1 MRKTKIV
8 CTIGPASESPEVIKA
23 MLLAGMNVARL
34 NFSHG
39 SRDEHGKRIDAI
51 RKAVSETGMPV
62 AILLDTKGP
71 EIRLGTFAGGS
82 ARLETGQKFTLTTRE
97 VEGDEHMVSVTHAGL
112 PGDIAPGFPVLL
124 DDGLIELTVE
134 EVTET
139 DVICRVIN
147 GGSVGDRKGVNLP
160 GSNVSLPAMGP
171 RDRED
176 IIFGIQEGVDFIAAS
191 FIRSAGDV
199 LAIRR
204 LLEEHDSNI
213 EIIAK
218 IENKQGLDNLD
229 SILKVADG
237 LMVARG
243 DLGVEIPPEE
253 VPLAQKHMIAQ
264 CNKLGKP
271 VITATQM
278 LDSMIRNPRPT
289 RAEASD
295 VANAIFDGTDAI
307 MLSGET
313 AAGIY
318 PVESVATMARLAE
331 RTELAVDWDLLLSR
345 QKIASQSVT
354 DAISN
359 ACRQTA
365 VRLGAAAILTSTQS
379 GHTARMVSK
388 YRPGMPIIAVTPNPA
403 VLRKLLLTW
412 GVAPIL
418 GRETDD
424 TDEMIYEAITS
435 ALTKK
440 LISNGDLV
448 VITAGVPV
456 GVPGTTNLLKVH
468 VVGDVVVRGTGIGHD
483 PVVGPARIVRTAK
496 DATKL
501 RFGDIMVVVGMDP
514 EMVEHL
520 QGVEGIIAEEGGLT
534 SAAAIIGLE
543 LGIPVIVGAE
553 GAASLLEDGQVISLD
568 VERGLVY
575 RGQANLAGGRG
586 N

>member
-8 CTIGPASESPEVIKA
+8 CTIGPASESPEIIRA
-23 MLLAGMNVARL
+23 MVLAGMNVARL

-39 SRDEHGKRIDAI
+39 SHEEHRLRIE
-51 RKAVSETGMPV
+51 AVRRAAAETGRPV

-71 EIRLGTFAGGS
+71 EIRLGTFAQGTVQLQ
-82 ARLETGQKFTLTTRE
+82 AGQKFTLTTQE
-97 VEGDEHMVSVTHAGL
+97 VAGNEEMVSVSHVGL
-112 PGDIAPGFPVLL
+112 PGDVGPGHPILL
-124 DDGLIELTVE
+124 DDGLIELVVE
-134 EVTET
+134 RVAGTEV
-139 DVICRVIN
+139 VCRVKN
-147 GGSVGDRKGVNLP
+147 GGEISDRKGVNLP
-160 GSNVSLPAMGP
+160 GANVSLPAMGP

-176 IIFGIQEGVDFIAAS
+176 ILFGVREGVDFIAAS
-191 FIRSAGDV
+191 FIRSVGDV
-199 LAIRR
+199 LCIRR
-204 LLEEHDSNI
+204 LLEEEESGI
-213 EIIAK
+213 ELIAK

-229 SILKVADG
+229 SILRVVDG

-264 CNKLGKP
+264 CNRLGKP

-313 AAGIY
+313 ASGRY
-318 PVESVATMARLAE
+318 PVEAVATMARLAE
-331 RTELAVDWDLLLSR
+331 RTELAVDWDMLISR
-345 QKIASQSVT
+345 QQAQSKSVT
-354 DAISN
+354 DAISS

-388 YRPGMPIIAVTPNPA
+388 YRPRMPIIAVTPSP
-403 VLRKLLLTW
+403 VVMRKLLLTW
-412 GVAPIL
+412 GVEPIL

-424 TDEMIYEAITS
+424 TDEVIYEAITA
-435 ALTKK
+435 ALGNG
-440 LISNGDLV
+440 LIGNGDLV
-448 VITAGVPV
+448 VITAGLPV

-468 VVGDVVVRGTGIGHD
+468 VVGDVVVRGTGLGRH
-483 PVVGPARIVRTAK
+483 PVVGVARIVRTAK
-496 DATKL
+496 DVAKL
-501 RFGDIMVVVGMDP
+501 KFGDIMVVVGMAP

-520 QGVEGIIAEEGGLT
+520 QGVEGIVAEEGGLT

-553 GAASLLEDGQVISLD
+553 GATALLEDGQVVSLD
-568 VERGLVY
+568 VERGLIY
-575 RGQANLAGGRG
+575 RGQANLAGQK
-586 N
+586 